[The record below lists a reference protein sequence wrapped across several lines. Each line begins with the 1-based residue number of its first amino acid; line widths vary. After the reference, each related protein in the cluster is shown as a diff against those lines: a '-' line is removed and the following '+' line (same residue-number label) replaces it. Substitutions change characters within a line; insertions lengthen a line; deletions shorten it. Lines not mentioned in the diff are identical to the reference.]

1 MADLLGEVDVNI
13 PSRAPMRTLKTAAR
27 RKTRVLSPPISQEKR
42 MSMPKRADAARPTG
56 LPDTPPMETD
66 YNDDSLMGS
75 MDDDAFPPS
84 DPIPS
89 SPAANAADRKV
100 NSVIKVEDEDEDMM
114 EVAQTIGDHQIKSAS
129 INISGSRP
137 PKMVKKEKAYPS
149 PASSSPTR
157 PPVADVDPSLWNEV
171 NSKLNVL
178 SSQEQTASFGK
189 LKIEDGIEADGSL
202 RMFWT
207 DYTEVNGSLCL
218 FGKVKDQRS
227 GAYVSAFVKMDNI
240 LRKLYFLP
248 RTYRQNHGRDT
259 STEVQMGDVY
269 QEVDEVMSKLKVGMH
284 KIKPCERNYAF
295 ELADIPKKADYL
307 KLMYPYHKPALSMEM
322 KGDTFSHVFGTNTA
336 LFEQFVLWKE
346 IMGPC
351 WLKIEA
357 SEFVPL
363 NNASW
368 CKCEVQVASPKAVTV
383 LRESDNM
390 DAPRFTFMSIALR
403 TTLNVREN
411 KQEILVVS
419 ARVYEDISLTDKTK
433 TEDLPCKTYTIM
445 RPTDGSFPVGFEALS
460 KKQRGTIMLEKTEGM
475 VLAKFLAL
483 IERADPD
490 VFMGHQ
496 LQDVDYP
503 ILLSRFREIKTPGW
517 HRIGRLRRGEWPKNM
532 GKGGGSFFTERSL
545 VSGRLLC
552 DVANDQ
558 GKVCVKFIA
567 FRCFADPVAVFNDQ
581 VSIMEPY

>member
-13 PSRAPMRTLKTAAR
+13 PSLAPTRTVKSAAR
-27 RKTRVLSPPISQEKR
+27 RKTRVLSPPISQERKV
-42 MSMPKRADAARPTG
+42 SLPKRSTAGRSGG
-56 LPDTPPMETD
+56 LPDTPPMEANYD
-66 YNDDSLMGS
+66 ENDGFMGG
-75 MDDDAFPPS
+75 MDDDALVHS

-89 SPAANAADRKV
+89 SPTVKAVDRKGNAA
-100 NSVIKVEDEDEDMM
+100 IKVEEEEDEDMM
-114 EVAQTIGDHQIKSAS
+114 EVAQAVGDHKVKSAS

-137 PKMVKKEKAYPS
+137 PPKIVKKEEAYYPS

-157 PPVADVDPSLWNEV
+157 PPVADVDASAWNEV
-171 NSKLNVL
+171 TSKLNVV

-189 LKIEDGIEADGSL
+189 LKVEDAVDSDGSL
-202 RMFWT
+202 HMFWT

-227 GAYVSAFVKMDNI
+227 GAYVSAFVKVDNI

-248 RTYRQNHGRDT
+248 RTYRQQHGRDT
-259 STEVQMGDVY
+259 STEVEMGDVY
-269 QEVDEVMSKLKVGMH
+269 QEVDEVMSKLRVGMH
-284 KIKPCERNYAF
+284 KIKPCSRKYAF
-295 ELADIPKKADYL
+295 ELPDIPKDADYL
-307 KLMYPYHKPALSMEM
+307 KLMYPYSKPALPIDL

-336 LFEQFVLWKE
+336 LFEQFVLWKQ

-351 WLKIEA
+351 WLKIDEA
-357 SEFVPL
+357 EFTPL

-368 CKCEVQVASPKAVTV
+368 CKFEIQLESPKAINA
-383 LRESDNM
+383 LKDADNM
-390 DAPRFTFMSIALR
+390 DAPPMTFMSVALR
-403 TTLNVREN
+403 TTLNVKEN
-411 KQEILVVS
+411 KQEILVIS
-419 ARVYEDISLTDKTK
+419 ARIYENISLSDKTK

-445 RPTDGSFPVGFEALS
+445 RPVEGSFPVGFEALT
-460 KKQRGTIMLEKTEGM
+460 KKQRGTIMLEKSENM

-483 IERADPD
+483 TERTDPD

-503 ILLSRFREIKTPGW
+503 VLLSRFREIRTPGW
-517 HRIGRLRRGEWPKNM
+517 HRIGRMRRNEWPKNI
-532 GKGGGSFFTERSL
+532 GKGGNSFFTERQL

-558 GKVCVKFIA
+558 GKVGFEASPTFPSCVLI
-567 FRCFADPVAVFNDQ
+567 C
-581 VSIMEPY
+581 SSH